1 MNVIVQWATIL
12 SLHNMEGE
20 AIKLIEAQSYCKIPK

>member
-20 AIKLIEAQSYCKIPK
+20 AIKQKIKVIDK

>member
-1 MNVIVQWATIL
+1 MNVIVQWAAIL

-20 AIKLIEAQSYCKIPK
+20 AIKQKIIGNR